1 MLYWKGFCI
10 INEFWCFQCKCL
22 VFRFGSIPD
31 DAFNHKFTP
40 WQGSIKAPIWRKRS
54 HFRGNQMAG
63 CLNTYPTHLHEIA
76 WHEPTSI
83 VPLLCWTSSDVQGF
97 AMRGSTPR
105 VRLRTEVMSLFLS
118 FPSQWMMTVPGW
130 RGMMPVGLGLTWL
143 GENIDRAN
151 DDKSSNWEHSNV
163 CGYSKFEHTLFSSH
177 SSYVMIHDI
186 FIILQCTSLSIS
198 RWLDFVAQG
207 QMWCWYIWVIS
218 MLKSGFKKRPSGLLW
233 WLWSRELSKDKST
246 AENVSDK
253 YVDREIDREK
263 WSHIY
268 DYVHIYNIDIQY
280 IYTYI

>member
-10 INEFWCFQCKCL
+10 INEFWCFQSKCL

-163 CGYSKFEHTLFSSH
+163 CGYSKFEHTLFHHIHHMSWF
-177 SSYVMIHDI
+177 MIFHHPSMHI
-186 FIILQCTSLSIS
+186 SIHFQMIGFCCPGQCDAGTFEWSACWRVAS
-198 RWLDFVAQG
+198 RSVLW
-207 QMWCWYIWVIS
+207 
-218 MLKSGFKKRPSGLLW
+218 LLW
-233 WLWSRELSKDKST
+233 WSWV
-246 AENVSDK
+246 VSYPRTSPQRK
-253 YVDREIDREK
+253 
-263 WSHIY
+263 
-268 DYVHIYNIDIQY
+268 
-280 IYTYI
+280 TYQISM